1 MELLLPMSLFAFV
14 SSITPGPNN
23 SMLASSGILFGFRRT
38 VPHLFGITAGL
49 GAMLV
54 VSAAGIGSLVL
65 TMPALELLLKAVGST
80 YLLWLAWRLRH
91 MAFQQAE
98 GGRLRPTSFLNAAGF
113 QFVNPKAW
121 MIALGGASGFLPQ
134 IGAGANGIALICLVF
149 CSVNLCCISLWAAVG
164 TALRRYLVQVVW
176 QKIFT
181 AVMVILT
188 IYAAF
193 SLWL

>member
-23 SMLASSGILFGFRRT
+23 TMLASSGILFGFRRT
-38 VPHLFGITAGL
+38 VPHLFGVCAGF
-49 GAMLV
+49 GTMLAL
-54 VSAAGIGSLVL
+54 SAAGIGGVVVAV
-65 TMPALELLLKAVGST
+65 PALGLLLKAVGST
-80 YLLWLAWRLRH
+80 YLLYFAWRLRH
-91 MAFQQAE
+91 MTLQQTD
-98 GGRLRPTSFLNAAGF
+98 GQRLQPMSFWNAAGF

-121 MIALGGASGFLPQ
+121 MMAVSGASAFLPQ
-134 IGAGANGIALICLVF
+134 LGSGSDGIALICLVF
-149 CSVNLCCISLWAAVG
+149 CVVNLACISVWAAVG
-164 TALRRYLVQVVW
+164 AALRSYLVQPVW
-176 QKIFT
+176 QKTFT

>member
-38 VPHLFGITAGL
+38 VPHLFGISFGC
-49 GAMLV
+49 GVMLAL
-54 VSAAGIGSLVL
+54 SAAGIGGVVL
-65 TMPALELLLKAVGST
+65 AMPALGLLLKAVGST
-80 YLLWLAWRLRH
+80 YLLYFAWRMRH
-91 MAFQQAE
+91 MTLQQAE
-98 GGRLRPTSFLNAAGF
+98 GPRLQPMSFWNAAGF

-121 MIALGGASGFLPQ
+121 MMTVSGASVFMPQ
-134 IGAGANGIALICLVF
+134 AEAGSEGILLICLVF
-149 CSVNLCCISLWAAVG
+149 CAVNLACISVWAAIG
-164 TALRRYLVQVVW
+164 AALRSYLVQPVW
-176 QKIFT
+176 QKTFT